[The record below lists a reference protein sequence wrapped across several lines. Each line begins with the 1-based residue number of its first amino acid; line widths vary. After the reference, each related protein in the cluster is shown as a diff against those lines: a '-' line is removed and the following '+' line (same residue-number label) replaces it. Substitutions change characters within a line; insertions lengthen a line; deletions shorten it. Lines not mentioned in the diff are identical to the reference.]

1 MADFFQNGVIA
12 TLHDLGRRT
21 TADLEQDL
29 KAWSD
34 DRPMSLVI
42 PCLVSDL
49 DGSALERIL
58 DELAAVP
65 YLEEVV
71 VGLDQAEAEDFARAR
86 ILFSR
91 LPQHHRILWND
102 GPRLRAL
109 QAELED
115 HDLPPGPPLS
125 GRARGEVVVLELGLQ
140 RLEARPVVPENSVVL
155 GES

>member
-1 MADFFQNGVIA
+1 MADFFKNGVIA

-58 DELAAVP
+58 DELASVP

-71 VGLDQAEAEDFARAR
+71 VEADALDGLEGVECYSAEDYAPAER
-86 ILFSR
+86 R
-91 LPQHHRILWND
+91 LLCELD
-102 GPRLRAL
+102 YRLSLPAAPAEPAEPAAKAPKACHAPPL
-109 QAELED
+109 AELK
-115 HDLPPGPPLS
+115 
-125 GRARGEVVVLELGLQ
+125 
-140 RLEARPVVPENSVVL
+140 SVNA
-155 GES
+155 

>member
-29 KAWSD
+29 KVWSD
-34 DRPMSLVI
+34 ERPMSLVI

-71 VGLDQAEAEDFARAR
+71 GGLDQAHAQDFARAQS
-86 ILFSR
+86 LFAR
-91 LPQHHRILWND
+91 LPQQHRILWND
-102 GPRLRAL
+102 GPRLQAL
-109 QAELED
+109 QVALED
-115 HDLPPGPPLS
+115 HALPPGCLLYTSPSP
-125 GRARGEVVVLELGLQ
+125 RD
-140 RLEARPVVPENSVVL
+140 
-155 GES
+155 